1 MLRRCCSMSLLIVFS
16 AGLLTMARPS
26 AAQQPPPIPG
36 VTGTLALEGTVDK
49 TYAGANAIAV
59 TTANGI
65 RHLFHLNQRTVVH
78 GAAGSE
84 AAFKG
89 VTVGSRV
96 VVHYAMNDGEKTAVE
111 VDHIA
116 ADGLHEMKGVVTRV
130 DRGAKQLS
138 IRLADGSDETLQLSD
153 RAAKDVGKDIDR
165 AVDESTVVVYY
176 SEEAVGKVAHYFRRI
191 GVN

>member
-1 MLRRCCSMSLLIVFS
+1 MLRRCSTSLLIVVS
-16 AGLLTMARPS
+16 AGLVMLARPS

-49 TYAGANAIAV
+49 TYAGASAIAV
-59 TTANGI
+59 KTANGVK
-65 RHLFHLNQRTVVH
+65 HLFHVSNRTVVH
-78 GAAGSE
+78 GASNAE

-96 VVHYAMNDGEKTAVE
+96 VVHYAMNGGVKTAVE

-138 IRLADGSDETLQLSD
+138 LKLADGSTETLQLSE
-153 RAAKDVGKDIDR
+153 RVAKDVGKDIDR
-165 AVDESTVVVYY
+165 AADDATVVVYY
-176 SEEAVGKVAHYFRRI
+176 SEGAGGKVAHYFRKV
-191 GVN
+191 GAD

>member
-1 MLRRCCSMSLLIVFS
+1 MLRRCSSTSLLIVFS
-16 AGLLTMARPS
+16 AGLLTTSGPS
-26 AAQQPPPIPG
+26 AAQEPPPIPG

-65 RHLFHLNQRTVVH
+65 RHLFHLTQRTVVH
-78 GAAGSE
+78 GAAESE
-84 AAFKG
+84 AALTG

-111 VDHIA
+111 VDHVA

-138 IRLADGSDETLQLSD
+138 IRLADGLSETLQLSD

-165 AVDESTVVVYY
+165 AADDSTVVVYY
-176 SEEAVGKVAHYFRRI
+176 AEEAGGKVAHYFRR
-191 GVN
+191 VDPN